1 MRRISTFIA
10 GAVGLLLW
18 GYLVMAAGATLRDDP
33 VDYNIEDLDV
43 PDPSELDLPDVGS
56 LQDDKVEE
64 PAVMEVRRQ
73 VRSIEPDAFGSPA
86 FADAQNLE
94 RVAARAPLSD
104 AAERTKP
111 KVVLLHRPSS
121 LAAGVVA
128 FGPDQ
133 SVRLADLI
141 ETPVDRSCTTAEGDV
156 WPCGAMART
165 QQRQFL
171 RNRSLTCE
179 TGATAWQGEIR
190 TRCWV
195 GVQDVSSWLAKHGWA
210 EAEPGSD
217 LADLTEEARA
227 ARRGLFGEPAQRAGT
242 LP

>member
-18 GYLVMAAGATLRDDP
+18 AYLVTAASTTLREDP

-43 PDPSELDLPDVGS
+43 PDPSELGLPDVS
-56 LQDDKVEE
+56 ALSTEMLTPSPQAE
-64 PAVMEVRRQ
+64 PRRTVRA
-73 VRSIEPDAFGSPA
+73 IEPEAFGSPA
-86 FADAQNLE
+86 FANAGDLE

-104 AAERTKP
+104 AMERAKP
-111 KVVLLHRPSS
+111 KVVLLHRPLS
-121 LAAGVVA
+121 LSAGVVA

-133 SVRLADLI
+133 RVRLADLI
-141 ETPVDRSCTTAEGDV
+141 ETPQTKTCLAGDGTA

-179 TGATAWQGEIR
+179 TGSAAWQGEIR

-195 GVQDVSSWLAKHGWA
+195 GVQDVSSWLAKYGWA
-210 EAEPGSD
+210 EAEPGSA
-217 LADLTEEARA
+217 LAALTEEARA
-227 ARRGLFGEPAQRAGT
+227 ARRGLFGGPT
-242 LP
+242 P